1 MSQFHESVVAVRV
14 DSSEQIGSGHLMRCL
29 TLAERM
35 REKGKKVHFICRAL
49 PGNLAALVKQRE
61 FSLHLLPYEGEDGS
75 LTGYAAWLAVPMEVD
90 AAETRKVLQ
99 RIAPV
104 ECLVVD
110 HYGLDCGWEQR
121 LRPLV
126 KEIFVIDDL
135 ANRSHDC
142 DILLDQNFYRDRE
155 KRYIGL
161 VPKACRLFLGPQ
173 HALLR
178 QEFYQAQA
186 NLRQRD
192 GKLRRILVFYGGSD
206 QTGETEKAIT
216 ALLKL
221 HLPAVH
227 VDVIVGGSNARSE
240 TIRALCEKNKGFQ
253 YHFQVTNIAEL
264 MALADLSLGAGGT
277 TTWERCFLGLPAI
290 VTAIADNQLEI
301 CQDCAEAGLI
311 HYLGKWNEVSAEDIA
326 REVASLLQ
334 PQKLQEFQKACW
346 VTNAKISEIP

>member
-1 MSQFHESVVAVRV
+1 MKKVVFRV
-14 DSSEQIGSGHLMRCL
+14 DSSTQIGSGHLMRCL
-29 TLAERM
+29 TLAAQI
-35 REKGKKVHFICRAL
+35 KKQHETEIHFICRDL
-49 PGNLAALVKQRE
+49 EGNLTSFVEQ
-61 FSLHLLPYEGEDGS
+61 SGYILHVLPRATMEVG
-75 LTGYAAWLAVPMEVD
+75 LTGYAAWLTVPWRRD
-90 AAETRKVLQ
+90 AEETREILK

-221 HLPAVH
+221 HLPAVY
-227 VDVIVGGSNARSE
+227 VDVIAGGSNARSE

-277 TTWERCFLGLPAI
+277 TMWERCFLGLPAI
-290 VTAIADNQLEI
+290 VTAIAENQFEI

-311 HYLGKWNEVSAEDIA
+311 RYLGKWNEVSAEDIA
-326 REVASLLQ
+326 GAVEEFSQAE
-334 PQKLQEFQKACW
+334 KLRAFQQSCCLTA
-346 VTNAKISEIP
+346 